1 MNSEESVSI
10 NGDVKSAY
18 GSFTLTVFTPEAI
31 NAKKQA
37 LTQALSFKRE
47 CLSIAMFSID
57 RGLSLS
63 AALCCCVA
71 LALVVPAV
79 ISLLV
84 LKFYTP
90 LPVTVSDFTFATAS
104 EARQLIRERDAN
116 LLWAA
121 LGLALAG
128 SLALFLYC
136 IAGSLHSRL
145 RDKKIQIQSYLSELD
160 AVPALKPDD
169 AEVIVVNAK
178 TLLDDIEAR
187 LHPHELNESSMLLA
201 SP

>member
-10 NGDVKSAY
+10 NGDSQPTY
-18 GSFTLTVFTPEAI
+18 GSFKLTVFTPAAI
-31 NAKKQA
+31 NAKKQQ
-37 LTQALSFKRE
+37 LSQALSFKRE
-47 CLSIAMFSID
+47 CLSMAMFTMD

-63 AALCCCVA
+63 AALCCCVS

-84 LKFYTP
+84 LKFYSP
-90 LPVTVSDFTFATAS
+90 EPITVSDFTFTTRS
-104 EARQLIRERDAN
+104 EAGQLIRERDAQ

-121 LGLALAG
+121 LGLALAA

-136 IAGSLHSRL
+136 IAGSLHRRL
-145 RDKKIQIQSYLSELD
+145 RDKKIQIQSYLTELS
-160 AVPALKPDD
+160 AVPVLNPDD
-169 AEVIVVNAK
+169 AEVIVVSAK

-187 LHPHELNESSMLLA
+187 LYSRELNESSMHLA
-201 SP
+201 GP